1 MLNRLFH
8 LTDNQTTL
16 RQETI
21 AGLTSFSTLAYIIFV
36 NPAVLSKTGMDFESA
51 LIATCLAGAIGS
63 LLSGLLSNYPFA
75 QAPGMGLNAFFV
87 YTVVFQAGYTW
98 QGGLAIVFISGIIF
112 IILTLTGIRS
122 GILNSFPKCV
132 LQAIPVGIGLF
143 ISLIGLNNAGIITF
157 NQGPIIDIILS
168 TDVFD
173 PQAMI
178 NSVNNAPPQIIQLG
192 NVAAP
197 EVLLS
202 IVGLIL
208 MSVLVA
214 RNMNG
219 AIFISIFVITVLS
232 LILGITQLPDQL
244 TATNLSLKPT
254 FLQLDFGAVL
264 KTGAGV
270 STFSV
275 ILEFVTILLAFTM
288 VDFFDTLG
296 TLYGTAEKGG
306 FIDKQGKLPRMKQAL
321 LADAIATTSG
331 ALFGTATTTTYIES
345 GSGIAAGGK
354 TGLTAVIVAILFL
367 SCIFLAPLAGV
378 IPTSATAPALIMV
391 GVFMMG
397 SIKKINLDDMKEA
410 IPAFLTIIL
419 IPLTYSIASG
429 IGAGLIFYTII
440 CLFTG
445 KARELNPILIIIA
458 LLFII
463 KFSLV

>member
-1 MLNRLFH
+1 MLDRLFH
-8 LTDNQTTL
+8 LRDNKTNL

-21 AGLTSFSTLAYIIFV
+21 AGLTTFSTLAYIVFV
-36 NPAVLSKTGMDFESA
+36 NPAILSKTGMDFESA

-98 QGGLAIVFISGIIF
+98 QGGLAIVFISGVIF
-112 IILTLTGIRS
+112 FLLTLTGVRS
-122 GILNSFPKCV
+122 GILGSFPKSV
-132 LQAIPVGIGLF
+132 LHAIPVGIGLF
-143 ISLIGLNNAGIITF
+143 ISLIGLNNSGIITF

-173 PQAMI
+173 PQHMI
-178 NSVNNAPPQIIQLG
+178 KSVTNAPPQIIQLG
-192 NVAAP
+192 DVGSP
-197 EVLLS
+197 EVLLA
-202 IVGLIL
+202 VLGLL
-208 MSVLVA
+208 VMSVLVA
-214 RNMNG
+214 RKMNG
-219 AIFISIFVITVLS
+219 AILITIVLITVVSLVLGLTELPEQLTTTDLS
-232 LILGITQLPDQL
+232 L
-244 TATNLSLKPT
+244 APT

-264 KTGAGV
+264 HTGEAL
-270 STFSV
+270 SWFSIV
-275 ILEFVTILLAFTM
+275 LEFVTILLAFTM

-306 FIDKQGKLPRMKQAL
+306 FLDKEGKLPRMKQAL

-331 ALFGTATTTTYIES
+331 ALLGTATTTTYIES

-354 TGLTAVIVAILFL
+354 TGLTAVVVAILFL
-367 SCIFLAPLAGV
+367 SCVFLAPLAGV

-397 SIKKINLDDMKEA
+397 AIKKIDLEDMKEA

-419 IPLTYSIASG
+419 IPLTYSIANG

-440 CLFTG
+440 ALFTG
-445 KARELNPILIIIA
+445 KARELNPVLIIIA

-463 KFSLV
+463 KFTVV

>member
-1 MLNRLFH
+1 MLDRLFH
-8 LTDNQTTL
+8 LTDNHSSL

-21 AGLTSFSTLAYIIFV
+21 AGLTTFSTLAYIVFV
-36 NPAVLSKTGMDFESA
+36 NPAVLSKAGMDFESA

-87 YTVVFQAGYTW
+87 YTVVFQAGYSW

-122 GILNSFPKCV
+122 GIVNSFPKCV
-132 LQAIPVGIGLF
+132 LQVIPVGIGLF

-178 NSVNNAPPQIIQLG
+178 HSVNNAPPQIIQLG
-192 NVAAP
+192 DVGSP

-202 IVGLIL
+202 IVGLIV
-208 MSVLVA
+208 MSVLVV

-219 AIFISIFVITVLS
+219 AILISIFVITVLS
-232 LILGITQLPDQL
+232 IIFGVTQIPEQL
-244 TATNLSLKPT
+244 TATDLSLAPT
-254 FLQLDFGAVL
+254 FLQLDFSAVL
-264 KTGAGV
+264 KTGEGA
-270 STFSV
+270 TAFSV

-306 FIDKQGKLPRMKQAL
+306 FLDKQGKLPRMKQAL

-331 ALFGTATTTTYIES
+331 ALLGTATTTTYIES

-354 TGLTAVIVAILFL
+354 TGLTAVIVAMLFL

-397 SIKKINLDDMKEA
+397 SIKKIDLDDMKEA
-410 IPAFLTIIL
+410 IPAFLTIVL

-463 KFSLV
+463 KFAVV

>member
-8 LTDNQTTL
+8 LTENQTTL

-21 AGLTSFSTLAYIIFV
+21 AGFTTFSTLAYIIFV
-36 NPAVLSKTGMDFESA
+36 NPAVLAKTGMDFESA

-98 QGGLAIVFISGIIF
+98 QGGLAIVFISGVIF
-112 IILTLTGIRS
+112 ILLTLTGIRS

-192 NVAAP
+192 NVSSP

-214 RNMNG
+214 RNING
-219 AIFISIFVITVLS
+219 AILISIVVVTVFS
-232 LILGITQLPDQL
+232 LIFGITQLPEKLASTD
-244 TATNLSLKPT
+244 LSLAPT
-254 FLQLDFGAVL
+254 FFQLDFGAAL
-264 KTGAGV
+264 KTEGAS
-270 STFSV
+270 STFSI

-306 FIDKQGKLPRMKQAL
+306 FLNKEGKLPRMKQAL

-354 TGLTAVIVAILFL
+354 TGLTAVIVALLFL

-397 SIKKINLDDMKEA
+397 SIKKINLEDMKEA
-410 IPAFLTIIL
+410 IPAFLTIVL

-429 IGAGLIFYTII
+429 IGAGLIFFTII
-440 CLFTG
+440 SLFTG
-445 KARELNPILIIIA
+445 KVRELNPILIIIA

-463 KFSLV
+463 KFAVV

>member
-1 MLNRLFH
+1 
-8 LTDNQTTL
+8 
-16 RQETI
+16 
-21 AGLTSFSTLAYIIFV
+21 
-36 NPAVLSKTGMDFESA
+36 MDFESA

-98 QGGLAIVFISGIIF
+98 QGGLAIVFISGVIF
-112 IILTLTGIRS
+112 IVLTLTGIRS

-143 ISLIGLNNAGIITF
+143 ISLIGLNNAGIISF

-192 NVAAP
+192 NVKSP

-202 IVGLIL
+202 IVGLVL

-214 RNMNG
+214 RKMNG
-219 AIFISIFVITVLS
+219 AILISIFVITIVS
-232 LILGITQLPDQL
+232 LLLGITQVPDQL
-244 TATNLSLKPT
+244 ASTDLSLKPT
-254 FLQLDFGAVL
+254 LFQLDFGAVL
-264 KTGAGV
+264 KTSAGA
-270 STFSV
+270 STFSL

-306 FIDKQGKLPRMKQAL
+306 FLDKKGKLPRMKQAL

-331 ALFGTATTTTYIES
+331 ALLGTATTTTYIES

-354 TGLTAVIVAILFL
+354 TGLTAVVVAILFL
-367 SCIFLAPLAGV
+367 GCIFLAPLAGA

-397 SIKKINLDDMKEA
+397 SIKKINLEDMKEA
-410 IPAFLTIIL
+410 IPAFLTIVL
-419 IPLTYSIASG
+419 IPLSYSIASG

-440 CLFTG
+440 CVFTG
-445 KARELNPILIIIA
+445 KARELSPILIIIA

-463 KFSLV
+463 KFAIV

>member
-8 LTDNQTTL
+8 LTDNQTSI

-21 AGLTSFSTLAYIIFV
+21 AGLTTFSTLAYIIFV

-98 QGGLAIVFISGIIF
+98 QGGLAIVFISGVIF
-112 IILTLTGIRS
+112 ILLTLTGIRS
-122 GILNSFPKCV
+122 GILSSFPKCV

-168 TDVFD
+168 TDVFN

-192 NVAAP
+192 NLSSP

-202 IVGLIL
+202 IVGLVL

-219 AIFISIFVITVLS
+219 AILISIFVITVLS
-232 LILGITQLPDQL
+232 LILGITRLPEQFASTD
-244 TATNLSLKPT
+244 LSIKPT
-254 FLQLDFGAVL
+254 FFQLDFGAVL
-264 KTGAGV
+264 KTGDGA
-270 STFSV
+270 SAFSI

-306 FIDKQGKLPRMKQAL
+306 FLDKKGKLPRMKQAL

-331 ALFGTATTTTYIES
+331 ALLGTATTTTYIES

-367 SCIFLAPLAGV
+367 SCIFIAPLAGT

-397 SIKKINLDDMKEA
+397 SIKKINLEDMKEA
-410 IPAFLTIIL
+410 IPAFLTIVL

-429 IGAGLIFYTII
+429 IGAGLIFYTVI

-445 KARELNPILIIIA
+445 KTRELNPILIIIA

-463 KFSLV
+463 KFAVV